1 MKPKTRLRGWSR
13 CSKDLARS
21 REGVDCPGIDGLIS
35 EADEVE
41 VDDKKA
47 LNTEAAMAKSFLVR

>member
-35 EADEVE
+35 EADEVAGE

-47 LNTEAAMAKSFLVR
+47 LN